1 MHFSNLGVRWI
12 RSQIHETQ
20 NSSALKIFWDYFNR
34 TWVKRFPPELWN
46 IARFLGDSSAE
57 SVSRISHCSRTNN
70 ALERYNQTL
79 GNLFPHRPTVP
90 NFVEEIS
97 LQAKGYLDVIG
108 LINSRLR
115 EKPDHQLLPRSVPAE
130 YTQYAIDHRDELGE
144 IQPVAAE
151 MLTLEQY
158 CLMRSGNFARDGA
171 GEAIIFDNVDNT
183 KNLTVDDPSLNN
195 EYQDYLNEF
204 ALIDET
210 PIPKKKRVRGRK
222 AALPILAKK
231 RGKISKK

>member
-1 MHFSNLGVRWI
+1 
-12 RSQIHETQ
+12 
-20 NSSALKIFWDYFNR
+20 
-34 TWVKRFPPELWN
+34 VKRFPPELWN

-57 SVSRISHCSRTNN
+57 GVSRISHCSRTNN

-97 LQAKGYLDVIG
+97 LQAKSYIDVIG
-108 LINSRLR
+108 LINSRSR
-115 EKPDHQLLPRSVPAE
+115 EKPDHQLLPRSVPVE
-130 YTQYAIDHRDELGE
+130 YSQYAIDHRDMIGE
-144 IQPVAAE
+144 NQSVAAE

-158 CLMRSGNFARDGA
+158 SLMRSGNTVRAGA
-171 GEAIIFDNVDNT
+171 GEAIMFDNVDYT
-183 KNLTVDDPSLNN
+183 KNLAADDPSLND

-210 PIPKKKRVRGRK
+210 AISKKKRVRGRK

-231 RGKISKK
+231 QSKISRK